1 MQIVILGA
9 AGQLGRE
16 VVREL
21 AAREHAVLAAVRRT
35 PVPAFGN
42 SVEMRLADAR
52 NKKEIS
58 EAMRGADAV
67 VNASLCDFK
76 PA

>member
-21 AAREHAVLAAVRRT
+21 AAREHAVWAAVRRT

-52 NKKEIS
+52 NKIC

>member
-1 MQIVILGA
+1 MILGA
-9 AGQLGRE
+9 PGQLSRE

-21 AAREHAVLAAVRRT
+21 AAREHAVWAAVRRT

-42 SVEMRLADAR
+42 SVEMRADAR
-52 NKKEIS
+52 NKNEIC
-58 EAMRGADAV
+58 EAMRGADAG